1 MTLYPALYT
10 LRTLTIWIDHYQLV
24 SILLPLVSLI
34 RSLTGFRPSPFSSV
48 DSWSPAGEH
57 AWLRSGRAVRARK
70 QCYGTRSFRPE
81 LVTHTSLWLEC
92 SHRIIPGSAADIVKY
107 CWSDL
112 TCHHGGRRW
121 SPVRVLVHGLL
132 AGVVARLRERARQWV
147 RISGVFT

>member
-1 MTLYPALYT
+1 MYLDYLN
-10 LRTLTIWIDHYQLV
+10 
-24 SILLPLVSLI
+24 
-34 RSLTGFRPSPFSSV
+34 RSLPISINSATFSFPDSFPDWFPSLPFLLSRLMV
-48 DSWSPAGEH
+48 
-57 AWLRSGRAVRARK
+57 SGRRARMVEERERERRARK

-112 TCHHGGRRW
+112 TCHHGGCRW

-132 AGVVARLRERARQWV
+132 AGVVARLRERARQRI
-147 RISGVFT
+147 RISGVFTWVGISHF